1 MSKILD
7 LDTWLNIIFNVEKH
21 SKLNQIT
28 TIKSYWTKTGEARA
42 PLDRMY
48 KDPKWW
54 APGETLA
61 DQHSWEMKRLLEIE
75 AVVPGVKLGK
85 VDLGYFAFDD
95 IFRNHREYVEI
106 IKDDIIHKEWFGL
119 HHGWEQK
126 EWRIAKID
134 FGEFQAYAVEVHGH
148 YERNGEITYY
158 WSNEHC
164 IFITVPRININ
175 YKPSEKGK
183 PVATEERLY
192 FVGFGDAFYGDKD
205 YTIYRLP
212 YLKYPTQAKDFFTY
226 MQKNFNIF
234 GDKAK
239 ISKMMVWVKNQLT
252 AEYCYFPTYN
262 IKTEEDIKYYLDYC
276 KNHRVLEAFFKLP
289 IGISIDYNIDTF
301 VKNIEIT
308 QEQIDEYIKR
318 ISYKEIPVEIIREIK

>member
-7 LDTWLNIIFNVEKH
+7 LDTWLDIIFNVEKH
-21 SKLNQIT
+21 TKLNQIT

-42 PLDRMY
+42 PLDRMW

-54 APGETLA
+54 GPGETLA
-61 DQHSWEMKRLLEIE
+61 DQHSWDMKRLLEIE
-75 AVVPGVKLGK
+75 AAVPGVKLGK

-95 IFRNHREYVEI
+95 ILTKHREYVEI
-106 IKDDIIHKEWFGL
+106 IKDNILHKEWHGA
-119 HHGWEQK
+119 HRGWE
-126 EWRIAKID
+126 EETWRVVKID
-134 FGEFQAYAVEVHGH
+134 FGEFQAYATEDGSNYSPHGQ
-148 YERNGEITYY
+148 
-158 WSNEHC
+158 C

-175 YKPSEKGK
+175 YKTAEKGK

-192 FVGFGDAFYGDKD
+192 FVGFGEAFYGNKD

-276 KNHRVLEAFFKLP
+276 KKHRVLEAFFKLP
-289 IGISIDYNIDTF
+289 DGISIDYNIDTF

-318 ISYKEIPVEIIREIK
+318 ISYKESPVEIIKEIK

>member
-7 LDTWLNIIFNVEKH
+7 IDTWLNIIFNVEKH

-42 PLDRMY
+42 PLDSMW

-54 APGETLA
+54 GPGETLA
-61 DQHSWEMKRLLEIE
+61 DQHSWEMHRLLAIE
-75 AVVPGVKLGK
+75 AAVPGVKLGK

-95 IFRNHREYVEI
+95 IFRRHREYVEI
-106 IKDDIIHKEWFGL
+106 IKDNIIHREW
-119 HHGWEQK
+119 HSSNGWIETP
-126 EWRIAKID
+126 WRIAKID
-134 FGEFQAYAVEVHGH
+134 FGEFQAYAVENPKQGNYIVN
-148 YERNGEITYY
+148 YR
-158 WSNEHC
+158 C

-183 PVATEERLY
+183 SIKTEERLY
-192 FVGFGDAFYGDKD
+192 FVGFGEALYDNKD
-205 YTIYRLP
+205 YTIYKVP

-252 AEYCYFPTYN
+252 EKYCYFPTYN
-262 IKTEEDIKYYLDYC
+262 IKNEKDIEYYLDYC
-276 KNHRVLEAFFKLP
+276 KKHRVLEAFFKLP
-289 IGISIDYNIDTF
+289 AGISIDYNIDNF

-308 QEQIDEYIKR
+308 QEQVDEYIKLV
-318 ISYKEIPVEIIREIK
+318 SSKESPVEIIREIK

>member
-7 LDTWLNIIFNVEKH
+7 LDTWLDIIFNVEKH
-21 SKLNQIT
+21 TKLNQIT
-28 TIKSYWTKTGEARA
+28 TIKRYWTKTGEARA
-42 PLDRMY
+42 PLDSMW

-54 APGETLA
+54 AAGETLA
-61 DQHSWEMKRLLEIE
+61 DQHSWDMKRLLEIE

-85 VDLGYFAFDD
+85 VDLGYFAFND
-95 IFRNHREYVEI
+95 ILTKHREYVEI
-106 IKDDIIHKEWFGL
+106 IKDNIIHKEWHGV
-119 HHGWEQK
+119 HRGWE
-126 EWRIAKID
+126 EETWRVVKID
-134 FGEFQAYAVEVHGH
+134 FGEFQAYATEDGSKYSPHGQ
-148 YERNGEITYY
+148 
-158 WSNEHC
+158 C

-192 FVGFGDAFYGDKD
+192 FVGFGEAFYGDKD

-276 KNHRVLEAFFKLP
+276 KKHRVLETFFKLP
-289 IGISIDYNIDTF
+289 AGISIDYNIDTF

-318 ISYKEIPVEIIREIK
+318 ISYKESPVEIIKDEIK

>member
-1 MSKILD
+1 
-7 LDTWLNIIFNVEKH
+7 
-21 SKLNQIT
+21 
-28 TIKSYWTKTGEARA
+28 
-42 PLDRMY
+42 
-48 KDPKWW
+48 
-54 APGETLA
+54 
-61 DQHSWEMKRLLEIE
+61 MKRLLEIE
-75 AVVPGVKLGK
+75 AAVPGVKLGK

-95 IFRNHREYVEI
+95 ILTKHREYVEI
-106 IKDDIIHKEWFGL
+106 IKDNILHKEWHGA
-119 HHGWEQK
+119 HRGWE
-126 EWRIAKID
+126 EETWRVVKID
-134 FGEFQAYAVEVHGH
+134 FGEFQAYATEDGSNYSPHGQ
-148 YERNGEITYY
+148 
-158 WSNEHC
+158 C

-175 YKPSEKGK
+175 YKPAEKGK

-192 FVGFGDAFYGDKD
+192 FVGFGEAFYGDKD

-276 KNHRVLEAFFKLP
+276 KKHRVLEAFFKLP
-289 IGISIDYNIDTF
+289 DGISIDYNIDTF

-318 ISYKEIPVEIIREIK
+318 ISYKESPVEIIREIK

>member
-7 LDTWLNIIFNVEKH
+7 LDTWLDIIFNVEKH
-21 SKLNQIT
+21 TKLNQIT

-42 PLDRMY
+42 PLDRMW

-61 DQHSWEMKRLLEIE
+61 DQHSWDMKRLLEIE

-95 IFRNHREYVEI
+95 ILTKHREYVEI
-106 IKDDIIHKEWFGL
+106 IKDNIIHKEW
-119 HHGWEQK
+119 HRASGWE
-126 EWRIAKID
+126 EETWRVVKID
-134 FGEFQAYAVEVHGH
+134 FGEFQAYATEDGSKYSPHGQ
-148 YERNGEITYY
+148 
-158 WSNEHC
+158 C

-175 YKPSEKGK
+175 YKPAEKGK
-183 PVATEERLY
+183 PITTEERLY
-192 FVGFGDAFYGDKD
+192 FVGFGEAFYGDKD

-234 GDKAK
+234 GDNAK

-262 IKTEEDIKYYLDYC
+262 IKAEEDIKYYLDYC
-276 KNHRVLEAFFKLP
+276 KKHRVLETFFKLP
-289 IGISIDYNIDTF
+289 AGISIDYNIDTF

-318 ISYKEIPVEIIREIK
+318 ISYKESPVEIIKDEIK